1 MNSTQ
6 LLFQE
11 DQAPPTPVECLGQ
24 TFPSD
29 DARRQHY
36 LDILRAKLADPEF
49 RKIEGFPLGS
59 DEDILALSDPPYFTA
74 CPNPFIPEFIRHYG
88 KPYDP
93 TDGYS
98 REPLTVDVQEGKTD
112 ALYKAHGYHTK
123 VPHLAI
129 VPSIL
134 HYTEPGDVVLDGFC
148 GSGMTGVAAQW
159 CGAAAAA
166 YRVKL
171 EAEWKVF
178 GQRAPKWGTR
188 RVVLNDLSPAAAF
201 IAANY
206 NLPFD
211 VEAFAKAGKKLLTE
225 ISAELGWMYETKHTD
240 GRVGRIDY
248 TVWSEVFS
256 CPSCTGEVVFSE
268 EALDLETKR
277 VRTSFPCPHCSTSL
291 TKDNLER
298 VFESR
303 ADPASGEPWR
313 RVKLR
318 PMLVS
323 YTVSGARF
331 EKTADA
337 DDIIR
342 LERIEA
348 MALPEGMPTNR
359 FPIEAMYHGSRIAPK
374 GFTRVHHFFLP
385 RAGHGMAIAW
395 RLARAEGDARLRN
408 MLLWFV
414 EQAIWGMSVLAR
426 YAPTHFSQVNQYLNG
441 VYYVASQHAE
451 CSPWYILEGKLKRLE
466 SAFRTGFSV
475 RDAALTTVGS
485 AALLQLTSDS
495 IDYIF
500 TDPPFGE
507 NIFYAD
513 LNFLVESWQ
522 RVLTDSKPEAIVD
535 HFKNKELQDYHTLMR
550 RCFEE
555 YHRVLKPGHWMTVV
569 FSNSSAAVWNAIQ
582 AALQQAGFVVANVS
596 AMDKQQGSY
605 RQVTSTTAVK
615 QDLVISAYK
624 PNGGLEDRF
633 AKAAGNEDSA
643 WDFVRTHL
651 KYLPTV
657 KLKGSELEFIA
668 ERDPR
673 VIFDRMVAFFVR
685 HNYSVP
691 VSSQEFQAGLAQRF
705 ADRDGM
711 VFLPEQVT
719 EYDRKRMQT
728 ASAPQMEM
736 FISDERS
743 AIDWLTDFLRRK
755 PSTYQELHPEF
766 IKQLGAGW
774 KKHEAKPE
782 LSALLDDNF
791 LRYDPKAKD
800 GHEVPSQIHSHL
812 SSNWATLR
820 NLDKN
825 DPRLKAAATDR
836 WFVPDPTKAQELE
849 KVREKALLKDFEV
862 YKAHTGRKLK
872 EFRLEVMRAGFRT
885 CWRDRDYTTIVAVAK
900 KVPDDVLQED
910 EKLLLWYDQAVTR
923 MEEA

>member
-1 MNSTQ
+1 MS
-6 LLFQE
+6 LFPNRPG
-11 DQAPPTPVECLGQ
+11 ASGPVECLGQ

-29 DARRQHY
+29 DARREY
-36 LDILRAKLADPEF
+36 FIGLLRAKLAEPAF
-49 RKIEGFPLGS
+49 RKIEGFPVGS
-59 DEDILALSDPPYFTA
+59 DDDILALSDPPYFTV
-74 CPNPFIPEFIRHYG
+74 CPNPFLPEFIKHYG

-93 TDGYS
+93 ANGYS
-98 REPLTVDVQEGKTD
+98 REPLTVDVKEGKTD

-159 CGAAAAA
+159 CGAAPAA
-166 YRVKL
+166 YRVRL
-171 EAEWKVF
+171 EAESK
-178 GQRAPKWGTR
+178 GAGRNAPKWGPR
-188 RVVLNDLSPAAAF
+188 RVVLNDLSPAATF

-206 NLPFD
+206 NVPFD
-211 VEAFAKAGKKLLTE
+211 VHEFAKAGKNLLDGVA
-225 ISAELGWMYETKHTD
+225 AELGWMYETKHTD
-240 GRVGRIDY
+240 GSTGLIEY
-248 TVWSEVFS
+248 TVWSEVFT
-256 CPSCTGEVVFSE
+256 CPSCAGEVVFFD
-268 EALDLETKR
+268 EALDKETHR
-277 VRTSFPCPHCSTSL
+277 VREAFACPHCGTELSKQKLNKLYETQADAAVGKARRSPKRKAVL
-291 TKDNLER
+291 I
-298 VFESR
+298 VYESR
-303 ADPASGEPWR
+303 G
-313 RVKLR
+313 V
-318 PMLVS
+318 
-323 YTVSGARF
+323 RF
-331 EKTADA
+331 SKSPDA
-337 DDIIR
+337 DDLALLNRISGLSLPAEIPTVEIPPMHMTH
-342 LERIEA
+342 ERARMDTFGVTHI
-348 MALPEGMPTNR
+348 
-359 FPIEAMYHGSRIAPK
+359 
-374 GFTRVHHFFLP
+374 HHFFLP
-385 RAGHGMAIAW
+385 RAAHTLSAAW
-395 RLARAEGDARLRN
+395 RKAKSEPDGRLRN

-414 EQAIWGMSVLAR
+414 EQAVWGMSLLAR
-426 YAPTHFSQVNQYLNG
+426 YTPTHYSQVNQYLNG
-441 VYYVASQHAE
+441 VYYIASQHSE
-451 CSPWYILEGKLKRLE
+451 CSIWYILDGKLKRLV
-466 SAFRTGFSV
+466 SAYGSTYARDGMAAITTGS
-475 RDAALTTVGS
+475 S
-485 AALLQLTSDS
+485 ATLPLAENS
-495 IDYIF
+495 IDYVF

-507 NIFYAD
+507 NIYYAD
-513 LNFLVESWQ
+513 LNFLVESWH
-522 RVLTDSKPEAIVD
+522 RVVTDAEPEAIVD
-535 HFKNKELQDYHTLMR
+535 RFKDKGLQDYHTLMR
-550 RCFEE
+550 RCFDE
-555 YHRVLKPGHWMTVV
+555 YHRVLKPGRWMTVV

-633 AKAAGNEDSA
+633 TKAAGNEDSA
-643 WDFVRTHL
+643 WDFVRSHL

-657 KLKGSELEFIA
+657 KLKEGELEFIA

-685 HNYSVP
+685 HNFSVP
-691 VSSQEFQAGLAQRF
+691 VSSQEFQAGLSQRF

-728 ASAPQMEM
+728 ASAPQMEL

-755 PSTYQELHPEF
+755 PSTYQEVHPEF

-782 LSALLDDNF
+782 LSELLQGNF
-791 LRYDPKAKD
+791 LRYDQRAREGQD
-800 GHEVPSQIHSHL
+800 VPTQIHSYL

-825 DPRLKAAATDR
+825 DPRLKTAAADR

-849 KVREKALLKDFEV
+849 KVREKSLLKEFEI

-872 EFRLEVMRAGFRT
+872 EFRLEVMRTGFKT
-885 CWRDRDYTTIVAVAK
+885 CWGNRDYATIIAVAK
-900 KVPDDVLQED
+900 KVPGDVLQED
-910 EKLLLWYDQAVTR
+910 EKLLLWYDQALTR
-923 MEEA
+923 TEIDA